1 MPCKGAIM
9 KTLYAVTEAQFG
21 QIQKINAFFTE
32 KERELRAKGRTC
44 ALHDSTAIRGT
55 L

>member
-21 QIQKINAFFTE
+21 QIQNLNYEE
-32 KERELRAKGRTC
+32 KSGE
-44 ALHDSTAIRGT
+44 
-55 L
+55 